1 MSGLSCL
8 FAEMRFAEAVD
19 ANGGEDHCAEH
30 HLHEERIDGEQ
41 HECLRDDGDDDDAE
55 QGRPD
60 ADMPAS
66 QYRTADN
73 GCGSSSRSASPN
85 GCVATPAL
93 LRGAG
98 LRRFVRA
105 APGTPAHPRAPRP

>member
-8 FAEMRFAEAVD
+8 FAEMRFAQAVD
-19 ANGGEDHCAEH
+19 ADGGEDHCAKH

-66 QYRTADN
+66 QYGTADN
-73 GCGSSSRSASPN
+73 GCGKGQDEPVIAN
-85 GCVATPAL
+85 GRLADL
-93 LRGAG
+93 QAG
-98 LRRFVRA
+98 YEQNA
-105 APGTPAHPRAPRP
+105 A